1 MRASDVNF
9 KFKIVIVGDSSVGK
23 SSIIRRFVS
32 HEFPE
37 VLKSTVGV
45 DFIVQNLTVDGLSV
59 KLQIWDTAG
68 QERFRTI
75 ITGYYRGADAVI
87 FVFDKTLRDTF
98 DHIDEWVYEVS
109 QYAAEDVLRI
119 LVGNKSDMQADVSV
133 SEAQNKANLIG
144 IQYIDTSAKSDIN
157 VSCIFYSIAREL
169 INKAKTKGSISKSPE
184 KILLQTEFN
193 KNKSWCC

>member
-1 MRASDVNF
+1 M
-9 KFKIVIVGDSSVGK
+9 
-23 SSIIRRFVS
+23 
-32 HEFPE
+32 
-37 VLKSTVGV
+37 
-45 DFIVQNLTVDGLSV
+45 
-59 KLQIWDTAG
+59 
-68 QERFRTI
+68 
-75 ITGYYRGADAVI
+75 I

-98 DHIDEWVYEVS
+98 DHIEEWVYEVG
-109 QYAAEDVLRI
+109 QYAAENVLKI

-144 IQYIDTSAKSDIN
+144 FQYIDTSAKSDIN

-169 INKAKTKGSISKSPE
+169 INRAKTGGNTLKSPE